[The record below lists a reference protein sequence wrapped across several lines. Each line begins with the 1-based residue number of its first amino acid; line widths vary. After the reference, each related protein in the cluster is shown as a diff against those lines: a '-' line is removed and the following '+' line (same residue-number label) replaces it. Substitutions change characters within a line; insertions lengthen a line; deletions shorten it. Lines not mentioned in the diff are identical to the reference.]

1 MNFEILT
8 LAQGSA
14 AWHQHRATAL
24 NASDAPAMLACSPY
38 KSRSDFVRER
48 ATGLVDAEIDTA
60 TARRFADG
68 HRFEALA
75 RLLAEQIIG
84 EELSPCVGKRGKY
97 SASFDGLSFMGDVAF
112 EHKTLGN
119 GLRTAMAPGCTGT
132 DLPLHYRAQMEQQA
146 MVSGCERILFM
157 ASQWDAEDGLIEERH
172 CWYEPDAE
180 LRAQIIA
187 GWEQFE
193 RDVAAYVPTEAAAP
207 VVSTPMES
215 LPAVV
220 VQVQGALSVAGN
232 LPAFGQALREFIA
245 RIPQRPE
252 NDQQFADAEAACK
265 ALKKAEDALAQAED
279 GALAQISDVEQMR
292 RTVADLKALARSTRL
307 ATEKLVAAEKETRR
321 EALVRDAQ
329 AQLIEHITTTNR
341 ALQADGAGHL
351 PPPAGLFAPCIK
363 GLKSLDSMRDK
374 LTAELLA
381 RKTDAGLQAT
391 RLHANRASLRTPEGD
406 WIFLFADFA
415 QVGTKEAEDFAA
427 LAQLRIG
434 QHQQREAARLE
445 AERARIRAEEERK
458 AREAAEREAEAER
471 ARIRA
476 EEQHKAQMEAAER
489 VKAEQAAQAEAEKAG
504 TALLQQAKEQA
515 ASLVQTAKAIDTEQ
529 PDAGKTLTLGQ
540 LNTLLSPI
548 ALSAAGLA
556 ELGFE
561 PCATVKAAKHYP
573 AGDFARICHAISNRA
588 MAAAHAAHRA
598 QAEAMA

>member
-1 MNFEILT
+1 MKTTERGMSIERLREMFDLDESTGKSWKDGSMKILQNIR
-8 LAQGSA
+8 QGDA
-14 AWHQHRATAL
+14 AWHTARAQHLCASEAAAALGVSKYTTRAEL
-24 NASDAPAMLACSPY
+24 LRQ
-38 KSRSDFVRER
+38 K
-48 ATGLVDAEIDTA
+48 ATGITPEVTPEQQRIFDAGHQAESA
-60 TARRFADG
+60 ARP
-68 HRFEALA
+68 
-75 RLLAEQIIG
+75 LAEAIIG
-84 EELSPCVGKRGKY
+84 EELSPIVATLDVDGLPLL
-97 SASFDGLSFMGDVAF
+97 ASFDGITFDGATAWES
-112 EHKTLGN
+112 KTLN
-119 GLRTAMAPGCTGT
+119 ASLREA
-132 DLPLHYRAQMEQQA
+132 LPYPNQIHDADFGARLPEHYRAQMEHQA
-146 MVSGCERILFM
+146 MVSGCERILFT
-157 ASQWDAEDGLIEERH
+157 AAALLDDGEIGDVRH
-172 CWYEPDAE
+172 CWYTPDLAM
-180 LRAQIIA
+180 RARLIA

-193 RDVAAYVPTEAAAP
+193 KDVAAYVPSEAAPPVQAAP
-207 VVSTPMES
+207 VES

-232 LPAFGQALREFIA
+232 LPAFGQALREFIV

-307 ATEKLVAAEKETRR
+307 ATEKLVAAEKEARR

-351 PPPAGLFAPCIK
+351 PAPPAGLFAPCIK

-434 QHQQREAARLE
+434 QHQQREFARLE
-445 AERARIRAEEERK
+445 
-458 AREAAEREAEAER
+458 
-471 ARIRA
+471 
-476 EEQHKAQMEAAER
+476 AER

-515 ASLVQTAKAIDTEQ
+515 ASLVQTARAIDTEQ

>member
-1 MNFEILT
+1 MTMEILT
-8 LAQGSA
+8 LTQGSE
-14 AWHQHRATAL
+14 AWHQHRVQSL
-24 NASDAPAMLACSPY
+24 NASDAPAMLGISPY
-38 KSRSDFVRER
+38 RSRTDLVRER
-48 ATGLVDAEIDTA
+48 ATGIAPDVTPAQQRIFD
-60 TARRFADG
+60 RG
-68 HRFEALA
+68 HRIEALA
-75 RLLAEQIIG
+75 RLQAEAVIG
-84 EELSPCVGKRGKY
+84 EDLSPCVGTSGKF
-97 SASFDGLSFMGDVAF
+97 SASFDGITFTGDTAW
-112 EHKTLGN
+112 ESKTMN
-119 GLRTAMAPGCTGT
+119 AVLREAMPYAVCDDSYGAR
-132 DLPLHYRAQMEQQA
+132 LPEHYRAQMEHQA
-146 MVSGCERILFM
+146 MVSGCERILFTA
-157 ASQWDAEDGLIEERH
+157 ASLSDEGGTLDDVRH
-172 CWYEPDAE
+172 CWYTPDLAM
-180 LRAQIIA
+180 RARLIA

-193 RDVAAYVPTEAAAP
+193 KDVAAYVPSESAPPVQAAP
-207 VVSTPMES
+207 VES

-292 RTVADLKALARSTRL
+292 RTVGDLKALARSTRL
-307 ATEKLVAAEKETRR
+307 ATEKLVAAEKEARR

-351 PPPAGLFAPCIK
+351 PAPPAGLFAPCIK

-427 LAQLRIG
+427 LAALRIT
-434 QHQQREAARLE
+434 QHQQREAAKLE
-445 AERARIRAEEERK
+445 AERARIRAEEERRS
-458 AREAAEREAEAER
+458 REMAELEAT
-471 ARIRA
+471 
-476 EEQHKAQMEAAER
+476 AER
-489 VKAEQAAQAEAEKAG
+489 VKAEQAAQAEA
-504 TALLQQAKEQA
+504 ALLQQAKEQA
-515 ASLVQTAKAIDTEQ
+515 ASLVQMARAIDREADTCE
-529 PDAGKTLTLGQ
+529 TLTLGAI
-540 LNTLLSPI
+540 NALLSPI
-548 ALSAAGLA
+548 RIDAAGLA

-561 PCATVKAAKHYP
+561 PVARDKAAKLYR
-573 AGDFARICHAISNRA
+573 ASDFAAMCRAIASVA
-588 MAAAHAAHRA
+588 MAAAQPQLQHSILADATWGA
-598 QAEAMA
+598 S

>member
-1 MNFEILT
+1 MTFEILT

-14 AWHQHRATAL
+14 AWHQHRSTAL

-48 ATGLVDAEIDTA
+48 ATCLVDAEIDQA

-75 RLLAEQIIG
+75 RPLAEQIIG

-97 SASFDGLSFMGDVAF
+97 SASFDGLTFMCDVAF

-119 GLRTAMAPGCTGT
+119 GLRDAMAPGCTGA
-132 DLPLHYRAQMEQQA
+132 DLPLHYRVQMEQQA

-157 ASQWDAEDGLIEERH
+157 ASQWDADGALIEERH
-172 CWYEPDAE
+172 CWYLPDAE
-180 LRAQIIA
+180 LRARLIA

-193 RDVAAYVPTEAAAP
+193 KDVAAYVPTEQAAP
-207 VVSTPMES
+207 VVPAPIES

-232 LPAFGQALREFIA
+232 LPAFGQALRAFIE

-279 GALAQISDVEQMR
+279 GALAQISDVEAMR

-307 ATEKLVAAEKETRR
+307 ATEKLVAAEKESRR
-321 EALVRDAQ
+321 EQLVRQTQ
-329 AQLIEHITTTNR
+329 ASMIEHVMELNR
-341 ALQADGAGHL
+341 LLQADGAGHL
-351 PPPAGLFAPCIK
+351 PTPQVGLFAPCIK

-445 AERARIRAEEERK
+445 AERARIRAEEERR
-458 AREAAEREAEAER
+458 AREKAELEAT
-471 ARIRA
+471 
-476 EEQHKAQMEAAER
+476 AER
-489 VKAEQAAQAEAEKAG
+489 VKAEQAAQAEAAKAG
-504 TALLQQAKEQA
+504 AALLQQAKEQA
-515 ASLVQTAKAIDTEQ
+515 ASLVQTARAIDTEQ
-529 PDAGKTLTLGQ
+529 PDAGETLTLGAI
-540 LNTLLSPI
+540 NALLAPI
-548 ALSAAGLA
+548 AISAAGLA

-573 AGDFARICHAISNRA
+573 AASVPAICQALIARL
-588 MAAAHAAHRA
+588 
-598 QAEAMA
+598 QGVTAEA

>member
-1 MNFEILT
+1 MTFEILT

-14 AWHQHRATAL
+14 AWHQHRSTAL

-38 KSRSDFVRER
+38 KSRSDLVRER
-48 ATGLVDAEIDTA
+48 ATGLVDAEIDQA

-75 RLLAEQIIG
+75 RPLAEQIIG

-119 GLRTAMAPGCTGT
+119 GLRAAMAPGCTGA

-193 RDVAAYVPTEAAAP
+193 KDVAAYVPTEAAAP
-207 VVSTPMES
+207 VAAAPMES

-220 VQVQGALSVAGN
+220 VQVQGALSVGGN
-232 LPAFGQALREFIA
+232 LPAFGQALRAFIE

-279 GALAQISDVEQMR
+279 GALAQISDVELMR
-292 RTVADLKALARSTRL
+292 RTVADLKNLARSTRL
-307 ATEKLVAAEKETRR
+307 ATEKLVSNEKEARR
-321 EALVRDAQ
+321 EQLVRQAQ
-329 AQLIEHITTTNR
+329 ASMIEHIMELNR
-341 ALQADGAGHL
+341 LLQADGAGYL
-351 PPPAGLFAPCIK
+351 PTPPAGLFAPCIK

-381 RKTDAGLQAT
+381 HKTQAGLQAT
-391 RLHANRASLRTPEGD
+391 RMHANRASLRTPGCD
-406 WIFLFADFA
+406 WIFLFADFVS
-415 QVGTKEAEDFAA
+415 VGGKEAEDFAA
-427 LAQLRIG
+427 LAALRIT
-434 QHQQREAARLE
+434 QHQQREAAKLE
-445 AERARIRAEEERK
+445 AERARIRAEEERR
-458 AREAAEREAEAER
+458 AREMAELEAT
-471 ARIRA
+471 
-476 EEQHKAQMEAAER
+476 AER
-489 VKAEQAAQAEAEKAG
+489 VKAEQAAQAEAAKSGA
-504 TALLQQAKEQA
+504 ALLQQAKEQA
-515 ASLVQTAKAIDTEQ
+515 ASLVQTARAIDREADTCE
-529 PDAGKTLTLGQ
+529 TLTLGAI
-540 LNTLLSPI
+540 NAMLSPI
-548 ALSAAGLA
+548 RIDAAGLA
-556 ELGFE
+556 EIGFS

-573 AGDFARICHAISNRA
+573 AEAVPAICRA
-588 MAAAHAAHRA
+588 LIQRLQGVM
-598 QAEAMA
+598 AEA

>member
-1 MNFEILT
+1 MTFEILT

-14 AWHQHRATAL
+14 AWHQHRSTAL

-38 KSRSDFVRER
+38 KSRSDLVRER
-48 ATGLVDAEIDTA
+48 ATGLVDAEIDQA

-75 RLLAEQIIG
+75 RPLAEQIIG

-119 GLRTAMAPGCTGT
+119 GLRAAMAPGCTGA

-157 ASQWDAEDGLIEERH
+157 ASQWGADGLIEERH

-193 RDVAAYVPTEAAAP
+193 KDVAAYVPTEAAAP
-207 VVSTPMES
+207 VAAAPMES

-220 VQVQGALSVAGN
+220 VQVQGALSVGGN
-232 LPAFGQALREFIA
+232 LPAFGQALRAFIE

-279 GALAQISDVEQMR
+279 GALAQISDVELMR
-292 RTVADLKALARSTRL
+292 RTVADLKNLARSTRL
-307 ATEKLVAAEKETRR
+307 ATEKLVSNEKEARR
-321 EALVRDAQ
+321 EQLVRQAQ
-329 AQLIEHITTTNR
+329 ASMIEHIMELNR
-341 ALQADGAGHL
+341 LLQADGAGYL
-351 PPPAGLFAPCIK
+351 PTPPAGLFAPCIK

-381 RKTDAGLQAT
+381 HKTQAGLQAT
-391 RLHANRASLRTPEGD
+391 RMHANRASLRTPGCD
-406 WIFLFADFA
+406 WIFLFADFVS
-415 QVGTKEAEDFAA
+415 VGGKEAEDFAA
-427 LAQLRIG
+427 LAALRIT
-434 QHQQREAARLE
+434 QHQQREAAKLE
-445 AERARIRAEEERK
+445 AERARIRAEEERR
-458 AREAAEREAEAER
+458 AREMAELEAT
-471 ARIRA
+471 
-476 EEQHKAQMEAAER
+476 AER
-489 VKAEQAAQAEAEKAG
+489 VKAEQAAQAEAAKSGA
-504 TALLQQAKEQA
+504 ALLQQAKEQA
-515 ASLVQTAKAIDTEQ
+515 ASLVQTARAIDREADTCE
-529 PDAGKTLTLGQ
+529 TLTLGAI
-540 LNTLLSPI
+540 NAMLSPI
-548 ALSAAGLA
+548 RIDAAGLA
-556 ELGFE
+556 EIGFS

-573 AGDFARICHAISNRA
+573 AEAVPAICRA
-588 MAAAHAAHRA
+588 LIQRLQGVM
-598 QAEAMA
+598 AEA

>member
-1 MNFEILT
+1 MTFEILT

-24 NASDAPAMLACSPY
+24 NASDAPAMLGISPY
-38 KSRSDFVRER
+38 KSRAELVRER
-48 ATGLVDAEIDTA
+48 ATGISTDVTPEQQRIFD
-60 TARRFADG
+60 RG
-68 HRFEALA
+68 HAVERLA
-75 RLLAEQIIG
+75 RPLAEQVIG
-84 EELSPCVGKRGKY
+84 EDLSPCVGTSGKF
-97 SASFDGLSFMGDVAF
+97 SASFDGITFTGDTAW
-112 EHKTLGN
+112 ESKTMN
-119 GLRTAMAPGCTGT
+119 AVLREAMPYAVCDDSYGAR
-132 DLPLHYRAQMEQQA
+132 LPEHYRAQMEHQA
-146 MVSGCERILFM
+146 MVSGCERILFT
-157 ASQWDAEDGLIEERH
+157 AAALLDDDELGEIRH
-172 CWYEPDAE
+172 CWYTPDLAM
-180 LRAQIIA
+180 RARLVA

-193 RDVAAYVPTEAAAP
+193 KDVAAYVPTEQAAP
-207 VVSTPMES
+207 VVAAPIES

-220 VQVQGALSVAGN
+220 VQVQGALTVAGN
-232 LPAFGQALREFIA
+232 LPAFGQALREFID

-292 RTVADLKALARSTRL
+292 RTVGDLKDLARRTRL
-307 ATEKLVAAEKETRR
+307 ATEKLVAAEKEARR
-321 EALVRDAQ
+321 EQLVRQTQ
-329 AQLIEHITTTNR
+329 ASMIEHVMELNR
-341 ALQADGAGHL
+341 LLQADGAGHL
-351 PPPAGLFAPCIK
+351 PAPPAGLFAPCIK

-381 RKTDAGLQAT
+381 HKTQAGLQAT
-391 RLHANRASLRTPEGD
+391 RMHANRASLRTPEGD

-458 AREAAEREAEAER
+458 AREMAELEAT
-471 ARIRA
+471 
-476 EEQHKAQMEAAER
+476 AER

-515 ASLVQTAKAIDTEQ
+515 ASLAQTAGAIDREA
-529 PDAGKTLTLGQ
+529 DACETLTLGAI
-540 LNTLLSPI
+540 NALLSPI
-548 ALSAAGLA
+548 RIDAAGLA

-561 PCATVKAAKHYP
+561 PSATVKAAKHYP
-573 AGDFARICHAISNRA
+573 AASVPAICQALIARL
-588 MAAAHAAHRA
+588 
-598 QAEAMA
+598 QGVTAEA